1 MKISRQ
7 YIKDYSNQRKK
18 VLIDWFH
25 LKLSA
30 QGLLRMLADSI
41 LINVA
46 LIASLA
52 IVLLYRVG
60 LANPDSDPSYR
71 TLFWN
76 YLAVYRYSAG
86 LLTILGLAV
95 FLASGFYTYGRYYA
109 GRYKVLIVAQAVG
122 ITYLVFGVI
131 AYLSQGVLGDMLP
144 FLKQYSNLLSR
155 GAIFISWAL
164 TTVLL
169 IAARLWSSIWKD
181 ITRKEVVKHKQY
193 SDGKVRKVLVIG
205 GAGYIGSAL
214 LPKLLEKGYQV
225 RLLDLLLYG
234 TEPIQPCLN
243 HPRLEIIQA
252 DFRQIDRV
260 VECMRDVDAVIHLGG
275 IVGDPACELDENLTI
290 DINLMATRMI
300 AEVAKGSGV
309 GHFIFASTCSVY
321 GASEHHLD
329 ERSQLNPVSLYAR
342 SKIASEKVLQKM
354 ADEHFAPVILRLGTI
369 FGLSGRTR
377 FDLVINLLTAK
388 AVIDQEITVFGGD
401 QWRPFLHVDDAA
413 QAIMTVLAAPQE
425 IVRNQI
431 FNVGSSEQNY
441 TINQIADTIQRHV
454 PLAKIVHKGD
464 GSDRRNYWVSFSK
477 INRTLNFKPLWT
489 VDQGVDQVIEA
500 IQSGRVLD
508 YRDAKYSN
516 VLFLRQEG
524 HERLLRQETDWAF
537 QMLNEAARSDSLLVD
552 S

>member
-7 YIKDYSNQRKK
+7 YIKDYSSQRKK
-18 VLIDWFH
+18 ILIDWFR

-46 LIASLA
+46 LITALV

-60 LANPDSDPSYR
+60 LANPDTDLSYR
-71 TLFWN
+71 TLFWS
-76 YLAVYRYSAG
+76 YLDVYRNSAG
-86 LLTILGLAV
+86 LLTFIGLVV
-95 FLASGFYTYGRYYA
+95 FLASGFYTYGRFYA
-109 GRYKVLIVAQAVG
+109 GRYKVLIVAQAVA
-122 ITYLVFGVI
+122 ITYLIFGVL
-131 AYLSQGVLGDMLP
+131 AYLSQGILGDMLP
-144 FLKQYSNLLSR
+144 FLKQYSSLSR
-155 GAIFISWAL
+155 GTIFFSWAL
-164 TTVLL
+164 TTILL
-169 IAARLWSSIWKD
+169 ITARLWSSIWKE
-181 ITRKEVVKHKQY
+181 ISRREVVKNKKQAN
-193 SDGKVRKVLVIG
+193 GKVHKVLVIG

-214 LPKLLEKGYQV
+214 LPRLLDKGYQV

-234 TEPIQPCLN
+234 TEPIQSCLN

-260 VECMRDVDAVIHLGG
+260 VEAMRDVEAVIHLGG

-342 SKIASEKVLQKM
+342 SKIASERVLQKM

-413 QAIMTVLAAPQE
+413 RAIMDVLSASHE

-431 FNVGSSEQNY
+431 FNVGSNEQNY
-441 TINQIADTIQRHV
+441 TINQIAETIQRHV

-464 GSDRRNYWVSFSK
+464 GNDRRNYWVSFGK
-477 INRTLNFKPLWT
+477 INRTLGFKPNWT
-489 VDQGVDQVIEA
+489 VDQGVEQVIEA
-500 IQSGRVLD
+500 IASGKVLD

-524 HERLLRQETDWAF
+524 HERLSRLGSDWAY
-537 QMLNEAARSDSLLVD
+537 QLLDEAARSDSLLVD